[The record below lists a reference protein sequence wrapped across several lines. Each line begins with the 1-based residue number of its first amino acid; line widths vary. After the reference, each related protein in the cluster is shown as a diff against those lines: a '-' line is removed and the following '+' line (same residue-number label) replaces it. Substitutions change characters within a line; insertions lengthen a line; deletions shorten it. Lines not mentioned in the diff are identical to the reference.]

1 MPAMICK
8 FSTVELLA
16 GALLGPDAAAD
27 EACYHRAQ
35 AVK

>member
-1 MPAMICK
+1 MICK

-16 GALLGPDAAAD
+16 GALLGPDATSN
-27 EACYHRAQ
+27 EACYHGAQ